1 MQHTKINKLADGLR
15 ELFQKSFSN
24 NGGHAEQVVD
34 LNSLKVLSFLSF
46 IFSIIASIAIV
57 NFFYFSNIVD
67 DVFHA
72 SLSFVFSSVL
82 ISSFIVLKVTGRQ
95 NFLRVVKVVSVATRN
110 KYKNN

>member
-1 MQHTKINKLADGLR
+1 MQHKKINKLANGLR
-15 ELFQKSFSN
+15 ERFRKSFIN
-24 NGGHAEQVVD
+24 NDGQADQVVD
-34 LNSLKVLSFLSF
+34 LNSLKVLSILSF

-82 ISSFIVLKVTGRQ
+82 ISSFMVLKVAGRQ
-95 NFLRVVKVVSVATRN
+95 NFLRVVKVVCVATRN